1 MKPKTTLKTAIA
13 DKVNELLLINRAT
26 GVSANE
32 IADVV
37 MEVLSSMSRPLTQP
51 QTFAESISHDPFKPV
66 ST

>member
-1 MKPKTTLKTAIA
+1 MKTETSLKTSIA

-37 MEVLSSMSRPLTQP
+37 MKVLSSRPLTQP
-51 QTFAESISHDPFKPV
+51 KPQTIQF
-66 ST
+66 